1 MWRKA
6 VVVVWAALVPV
17 VASGQAPRTDTSILA
32 DIAREVEQYAGFT
45 VFDEVSARVE
55 DGRVTLRGRVTM
67 PYKVDVIGA
76 RVSGVGGVR
85 DVRNE
90 IEVLPVSQFDE
101 ALRYRI
107 SRAIYG
113 NPAFWHYASMAC
125 PPIHIIVEHGR
136 VTLTGVVNS
145 NVERVLARS
154 LASGFNAF
162 RVTDQLRTEAE
173 VAAGLERIKGE

>member
-125 PPIHIIVEHGR
+125 PPIHLIVEGGH

-145 NVERVLARS
+145 EVERMLARS
-154 LASGFNAF
+154 LASGTGAF
-162 RVTDQLRTEAE
+162 SVASRLVTDAVVRVDHE
-173 VAAGLERIKGE
+173 K